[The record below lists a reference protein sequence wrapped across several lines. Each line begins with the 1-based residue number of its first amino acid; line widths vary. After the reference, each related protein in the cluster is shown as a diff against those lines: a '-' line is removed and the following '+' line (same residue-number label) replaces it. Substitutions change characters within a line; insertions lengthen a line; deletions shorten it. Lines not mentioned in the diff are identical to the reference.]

1 MVIHAL
7 WRQLSRVAFTHF
19 LTSNPPMCQNW
30 GAGGSSQFWQC
41 QDFESAYYW
50 EECLNCDKF
59 GTWIEVLFD
68 IVVICLSFPGS
79 CTTKIN
85 GAKLEGTA
93 ISNGLRSNVEVD
105 ACIELCDAETDCHF
119 WSWQGAGANT
129 VCRLFSDRTSQ
140 KRVEGAMS
148 GECSLPGWCFRSE
161 TNSKFSISFERKLL
175 GNLYPVDLLFNFQS
189 TPMLASAC
197 QQHQASHLFRGSC
210 SSVKLASGKAPL
222 QKGKPL
228 FYLFLG
234 PPAWHFAT
242 KNCFFFS

>member
-1 MVIHAL
+1 MI
-7 WRQLSRVAFTHF
+7 
-19 LTSNPPMCQNW
+19 
-30 GAGGSSQFWQC
+30 
-41 QDFESAYYW
+41 
-50 EECLNCDKF
+50 
-59 GTWIEVLFD
+59 
-68 IVVICLSFPGS
+68 ICLSFPGS
-79 CTTKIN
+79 CATKIN

-105 ACIELCDAETDCHF
+105 ACIELCDAEADCHF

-175 GNLYPVDLLFNFQS
+175 GNPYPVDLLFNFQS

-197 QQHQASHLFRGSC
+197 QQHLGSHLFLGSC

-222 QKGKPL
+222 GKGQLSLTYILVHQHDIFQQKNL
-228 FYLFLG
+228 REFLLSF
-234 PPAWHFAT
+234 PINFLRVL
-242 KNCFFFS
+242 KNNYHWFFVDWAVA